1 MASKN
6 IFANETVKI
15 RLIDLEYRYKKR
27 FHTTNKN
34 DLAKAKQDFEADVRR
49 IYKEETNKELPK
61 TFTYPI
67 NLSANS
73 DYEE

>member
-1 MASKN
+1 MASNN

-34 DLAKAKQDFEADVRR
+34 DLAKAKQDFEADVH
-49 IYKEETNKELPK
+49 
-61 TFTYPI
+61 
-67 NLSANS
+67 NL
-73 DYEE
+73 